1 MLNLATLVL
10 AGGQSQRMGRD
21 KALLP
26 MPLERQPILL
36 QHICNVVQ
44 GCSPS
49 IYVLTAWPERYQ
61 HLLPP
66 TVTLLRESTVGQG
79 PLMALDQGWS
89 QILDTRQQQQQSPP
103 DWLLTLACD
112 MPSLQMTTLQRWQ
125 QTLMDIDEGAI
136 AALPK
141 QSDRWE
147 PLCGFYHR
155 RCLPSL
161 KVAINNNVRSFQRW
175 LHQENVAQLLGAD
188 SHMLRNCNTPAEW
201 QQFLTTI
208 NARNPDWA

>member
-1 MLNLATLVL
+1 MFHLAALVL

-21 KALLP
+21 KALLS
-26 MPLERQPILL
+26 MPLAYQSTLL
-36 QHICNVVQ
+36 QQVCHVAQ
-44 GCSPS
+44 GCSPDL
-49 IYVLTAWPERYQ
+49 YVLTPWPENYQ
-61 HLLPP
+61 PLLPP
-66 TVTLLRESTVGQG
+66 IVTLLHEPTVGHG
-79 PLMALDQGWS
+79 PLVALEQGWA
-89 QILDTRQQQQQSPP
+89 QILATRQQQRLPPP

-112 MPSLQMTTLQRWQ
+112 MPGLELTTLQRWR
-125 QTLMDIDEGAI
+125 QTLINVDAGAI

-141 QSDRWE
+141 QSERWE

-175 LHQENVAQLLGAD
+175 LHQENVVQLLGAD

-201 QQFLTTI
+201 QQFLTNV
-208 NARNPDWA
+208 NARNPD